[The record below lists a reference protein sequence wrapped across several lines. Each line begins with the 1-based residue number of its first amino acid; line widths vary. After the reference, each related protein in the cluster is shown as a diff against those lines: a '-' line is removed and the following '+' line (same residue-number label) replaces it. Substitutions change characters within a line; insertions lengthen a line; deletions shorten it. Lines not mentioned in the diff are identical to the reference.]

1 MGSGSWTSKDWNS
14 YSKRTIS
21 ENEFQGK
28 FRFGYFDTSRFS
40 CAFHAD
46 LAYMLDSFPNSDGV
60 IAMTHLDKTDDMIF
74 ASDGKIPARNLEHLK
89 YVSYGET
96 RDCVKIK

>member
-1 MGSGSWTSKDWNS
+1 MSCPSEITVE
-14 YSKRTIS
+14 KRT
-21 ENEFQGK
+21 K
-28 FRFGYFDTSRFS
+28 V
-40 CAFHAD
+40 
-46 LAYMLDSFPNSDGV
+46 SFPNSDGV